1 MNFSSTKVYFS
12 SNLYLYFRHLVNK
25 TIAMYRITKERIDA
39 LSYEIIGAAIEV
51 HKQIGPGLLESV
63 YQACMV
69 EELKYREISTKS
81 ELIIPIEYRGISI
94 NASLRCDIL
103 IDDLIVVELKSVE
116 NLLPIHDAQ
125 VITYMKLLKTPKS
138 ILLNFNVTNIFKEG
152 QKTFLGEYYRL
163 LPDF

>member
-1 MNFSSTKVYFS
+1 
-12 SNLYLYFRHLVNK
+12 
-25 TIAMYRITKERIDA
+25 MYRITKERIDA

-51 HKQIGPGLLESV
+51 HKQLGPGLLESV

-81 ELIIPIEYRGISI
+81 ELIIPIEYRGINI
-94 NASLRCDIL
+94 DASLRCDIL
-103 IDDLIVVELKSVE
+103 VDDLIVVELKSVE

-152 QKTFLGEYYRL
+152 QKTFLSEYYRL